1 MIHQRSGHAGRDD
14 GRVGEYAA
22 KPALS
27 QMAGIGSAAA
37 MLTPDEQRYLAD
49 YFRREIYP
57 ILTPLIVDPGHPFPF
72 ISNLSLSLSIIL
84 RHPQLG
90 TTRFARIK
98 IPPARWLPLHEI
110 VPDPQAPEL
119 RRYLPL
125 EELVSHHV
133 AELFPGMEIVSV
145 HPFRITRNADVRRD
159 EEEAED
165 LLAMISAELRE
176 RRFAPVVRMEV
187 GCAMPEH
194 DRRLLMRELGL
205 QPDDVYD

>member
-1 MIHQRSGHAGRDD
+1 R
-14 GRVGEYAA
+14 
-22 KPALS
+22 
-27 QMAGIGSAAA
+27 
-37 MLTPDEQRYLAD
+37 
-49 YFRREIYP
+49 
-57 ILTPLIVDPGHPFPF
+57 
-72 ISNLSLSLSIIL
+72 SLSLSIIL

-205 QPDDVYD
+205 QPDDVYEIDGLLNLADCALFADLDLADHLYPAWEPVVPRALQHMGESQVTPDIFALLRQGD